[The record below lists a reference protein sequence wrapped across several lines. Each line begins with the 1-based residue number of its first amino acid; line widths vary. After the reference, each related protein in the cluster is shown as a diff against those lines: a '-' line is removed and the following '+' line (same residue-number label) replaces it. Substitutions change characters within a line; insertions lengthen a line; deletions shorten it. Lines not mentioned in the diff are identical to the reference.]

1 VDPVRLTLDPV
12 GLDEFLGDAFERRP
26 LTIARGEPGRF
37 DALLSPAD
45 VERLIC
51 TTGIRAPAF
60 RLVAGGGPVPPG
72 DYTEDVPWRPSRFA
86 ALARVDRV
94 AAEHAAGATIVLQA
108 LQLHWRPAALYCRG
122 LERRLGFPVQ
132 ANAYSTPAG
141 AQGFA
146 VHHDTHDVFV
156 LQVAGTKRWR
166 IHAPVVELPL
176 AAQRWSPSLGDP
188 GPPVDERTLE
198 PGDTL
203 YVPRGWPHEAAAQDE
218 ASLHVTV
225 GMHPPTRMDALR
237 AALDDC
243 ASDVEFRR
251 ALRPGGELPAD
262 LLERLA
268 GRLGPEDVARRTRRR
283 FVDGRRPVLDDQ
295 LTQAREAAS
304 LGPDDAVEVRP
315 TVIAVLDGTALRFE
329 GKEVR
334 FPETAR
340 TVLAAVAG
348 ADRPFTAAQLPADL
362 DESGRLVLVRRLIR
376 EGFLRR
382 PT

>member
-1 VDPVRLTLDPV
+1 MDPVRLTLDPV

-60 RLVAGGGPVPPG
+60 RLVAAGGPVPLG

-122 LERRLGFPVQ
+122 LEQRLGFPVQ

-188 GPPVDERTLE
+188 GPPVDELTLE

-225 GMHPPTRMDALR
+225 GMHPATRMDALR

-243 ASDVEFRR
+243 ESDVEFRH
-251 ALRPGGELPAD
+251 ALRPGGELPGD

-268 GRLGPEDVARRTRRR
+268 GRLGPEDVARRARRR

-295 LTQAREAAS
+295 LTQAGAAAS
-304 LGPDDAVEVRP
+304 LGPDDAVERRP
-315 TVIAVLDGTALRFE
+315 TVIAEVDGTALRFE

-334 FPETAR
+334 FPEVAR
-340 TVLAAVAG
+340 AVLSAVA
-348 ADRPFTAAQLPADL
+348 AAERPFTAAQLPADL

-382 PT
+382 A